1 MNTPLFADGI
11 TGLSDTKWSG
21 SKGNAYRLV
30 GIDFRSEPGVVKS
43 HQKLK
48 KTSGSTITE
57 LCKVSL
63 EVSDGSRLW
72 FSSESGKIWREVS
85 DVFTLVHTMAPLTD
99 YKEPGVIEGATYNNT
114 MAIDYDEDCWTNSV
128 TLNPSGSAFPELVA
142 IDTTAAGSSAG
153 TTISETI
160 TIPNEPNMYVVA
172 FIGTFNNA
180 SVLNYPTF
188 DGNNMTTISGG
199 SGIAATMSFGDKV
212 CGYANPTPGSRTI
225 SATFGA
231 SVTNRFLVIMVFKNV
246 NQTTPFVVNSGD
258 SGWKNFVYN
267 PGTIN
272 YQLRLAMFAT
282 VAATHVHSALQ
293 DEILTRV
300 VSGSTPFGT
309 VSFASR
315 KFYAGTAKTLGAAEF
330 SYIQEEQI
338 ATTDNGYEYLPEQLK
353 DKVYYANDGVLF
365 AVPVDKLTSWASNIE
380 SVGSFKYA
388 DDTYHSMTKQNLELF
403 IGDKYVISKVDINGN
418 FVQETSLNIKAPER
432 IQVLSNFNIDVLIG
446 TKDINKARVLR
457 WDGNSDSWD
466 AEDDVFENG
475 INAFI
480 KDDNY
485 TYVSAG
491 DYGRIYFYNGEKLD
505 IFKRIPG
512 VWDNTHKAIIN
523 ENAIGFYQGIP
534 VFGLSNSTGN
544 PTLQGIYGLG
554 GYDNKYVKAL
564 SLDYPL
570 PTNEFSGV
578 SIGSMLVNGAN
589 MHISY
594 KTATDVGVAR
604 IDHGNKYNGAYIETM
619 QLTSNNERNENSII
633 ERVVADYVSLP
644 TNTSIAIANKTKYD
658 SSYTDLTT
666 LIDIDAMSVRT
677 KNGIPKIAS
686 LQLRFTLNTNA
697 NDCPIIENFGI
708 C

>member
-1 MNTPLFADGI
+1 MNTPLFENGI

-21 SKGNAYRLV
+21 SRGNAYRLV
-30 GIDFRSEPGVVKS
+30 GVDFRSEPGVVKS

-48 KTSGSTITE
+48 KISGSTVTE

-63 EVSDGSRLW
+63 DVSDGSKLW
-72 FSSESGKIWREVS
+72 FSSESGKIWRQVS
-85 DVFTLVHTMAPLTD
+85 DTFTLVHTMAPLTD
-99 YKEPGVIEGATYNNT
+99 YKEPDVIEDTPSTLAITNT
-114 MAIDYDEDCWTNSV
+114 GDVWAEGI
-128 TLNPSGSAFPELVA
+128 TLNPSGNAYPELVA
-142 IDTTAAGSSAG
+142 ISRTSAG
-153 TTISETI
+153 VSSDTISDTI
-160 TIPNEPNMYVVA
+160 TIPNETNMYVVS
-172 FIGTFNNA
+172 FIGTYNDV
-180 SVLNYPTF
+180 SILNYPTF

-199 SGIAATMSFGDKV
+199 SGTATTFSFGEKV
-212 CGYANPTPGSRTI
+212 CGYLNPSAGSKTI
-225 SATFGA
+225 SASFGS
-231 SVTNRFLVIMVFKNV
+231 SVNNRFMITMVFKNV
-246 NQTTPFVVNSGD
+246 NQTTPFVIGSGAND
-258 SGWKNFVYN
+258 WKNFTYN
-267 PGTIN
+267 PATMN
-272 YQLRLAMFAT
+272 YQLRVALFAT
-282 VAATHVHSALQ
+282 LAGTHTHVSSQ
-293 DEILTRV
+293 NEIITTN

-309 VSFASR
+309 VSIAT
-315 KFYAGTAKTLGAAEF
+315 KGYYAGVAKTLGASEF
-330 SYIQEEQI
+330 SYIQNAQT
-338 ATTDNGYEYLPEQLK
+338 ANVSNNYTYLPEQVK
-353 DKVYYANDGVLF
+353 NKIYYANDGILF
-365 AVPVDKLTSWASNIE
+365 SVPVDKLTAWASNIE
-380 SVGSFKYA
+380 SISSFKYA

-403 IGDKYVISKVDINGN
+403 IGDKYIISKVDVNGN
-418 FVQETSLNIKAPER
+418 FIQETSFNLKAPER
-432 IQVLSNFNIDVLIG
+432 IQTLSNFNIDILVG

>member
-30 GIDFRSEPGVVKS
+30 GVDFRSEPGVVKA

-48 KTSGSTITE
+48 KISGSTITE
-57 LCKVSL
+57 LCKVSVD
-63 EVSDGSRLW
+63 VSDGSKLW
-72 FSSESGKIWREVS
+72 FSSESGKIWRQVA

-99 YKEPGVIEGATYNNT
+99 YKEPDVLDDAQST
-114 MAIDYDEDCWTNSV
+114 MAITNTGDIWSEGI
-128 TLNPSGSAFPELVA
+128 TLNPSGNAFPELVA
-142 IDTTAAGSSAG
+142 IARTSSSSSG
-153 TTISETI
+153 TTISTSI
-160 TIPNEPNMYVVA
+160 TIPNESNMYLVA
-172 FIGTFNNA
+172 FIGTFNDA
-180 SVLNYPTF
+180 SITNYPTF

-199 SGIAATMSFGDKV
+199 SGTATTMNFGEKV
-212 CGYANPTPGSRTI
+212 SGYLNPTPGSRTV

-246 NQTTPFVVNSGD
+246 NQTTPFVVGSGD
-258 SGWKNFVYN
+258 NGWKNFTYN

-272 YQLRLAMFAT
+272 YQLRLAMFGSL
-282 VAATHVHSALQ
+282 VGTHTHTDLQ
-293 DEILTRV
+293 DEIMTTN
-300 VSGSTPFGT
+300 VSGSSAFGT
-309 VSFASR
+309 VSFASK
-315 KFYAGTAKTLGAAEF
+315 KFYAGVAKTLSAAEF
-330 SYIQEEQI
+330 SYTQEEQV
-338 ATTDNGYEYLPEQLK
+338 ANADNSYEYLPQEIK
-353 DKVYYANDGVLF
+353 NKIYYANDGVLF
-365 AVPVDKLTSWASNIE
+365 AVPVNKLTSWATNIE

-403 IGDKYVISKVDINGN
+403 IGDKYVISKVDLNGN
-418 FVQETSLNIKAPER
+418 FIQETSFNIKAPER
-432 IQVLSNFNIDVLIG
+432 IQVLSNFNIDILVG

-512 VWDNTHKAIIN
+512 IWDNTHKAIIN
-523 ENAIGFYQGIP
+523 ENSTGFYQGIP

-570 PTNEFSGV
+570 STNEFSGIT
-578 SIGSMLVNGAN
+578 IGSLIVNGAD
-589 MHISY
+589 MMVAY
-594 KTATDVGVAR
+594 KTATEVGVAR
-604 IDHGNKYNGAYIETM
+604 IDHDNKYNGAYIETM
-619 QLTSNNERNENSII
+619 QLTSLFDRDENSII

-644 TNTSIAIANKTKYD
+644 ANTAVAIASKTKYD
-658 SSYTDLTT
+658 STYTDMTVVT
-666 LIDIDAMSVRT
+666 DADSMSIKT
-677 KNGIPKIAS
+677 KNNIPKIAS
-686 LQLRFTLNTNA
+686 LQLKFTLTSNA
-697 NDCPIIENFGI
+697 NNCPIIENFGI

>member
-1 MNTPLFADGI
+1 MNTPIFENGI

-21 SKGNAYRLV
+21 SRGNAYRLV
-30 GIDFRSEPGVVKS
+30 GVDFRSEPGVVKS
-43 HQKLK
+43 QQKLK
-48 KTSGSTITE
+48 KISGSTVTE
-57 LCKVSL
+57 LCKTSVD
-63 EVSDGSRLW
+63 VSDGSKLW
-72 FSSESGKIWREVS
+72 FSSESGKIWRQVS
-85 DVFTLVHTMAPLTD
+85 DTFTLVHTMAPLTD
-99 YKEPGVIEGATYNNT
+99 YKEPDVIEDTPSTLAITNT
-114 MAIDYDEDCWTNSV
+114 GDVWVEGI
-128 TLNPSGSAFPELVA
+128 TLNPSGNAYPELVA
-142 IDTTAAGSSAG
+142 ISRTSSVGSSN
-153 TTISETI
+153 TISNTI
-160 TIPNEPNMYVVA
+160 TIPNETNMYVVS
-172 FIGTFNNA
+172 FIGTYNGV
-180 SVLNYPTF
+180 SILNYTTF

-199 SGIAATMSFGDKV
+199 NGTATFSFGEKV
-212 CGYANPTPGSRTI
+212 CGYLNPSAGSKTI
-225 SATFGA
+225 SASFGS
-231 SVTNRFLVIMVFKNV
+231 SVNNRFMITMVFKNV
-246 NQTTPFVVNSGD
+246 NQTTPFVIGSGNY
-258 SGWKNFVYN
+258 GWKNFTYN
-267 PGTIN
+267 PATMN
-272 YQLRLAMFAT
+272 YQLRVALFAT
-282 VAATHVHSALQ
+282 PAGTHTHVSSQ
-293 DEILTRV
+293 NEIITTN

-309 VSFASR
+309 VSIAT
-315 KFYAGTAKTLGAAEF
+315 KGYYAGVAKTLGASEF
-330 SYIQEEQI
+330 SYIQNAQT
-338 ATTDNGYEYLPEQLK
+338 ANVSNNYTYLPEQVK
-353 DKVYYANDGVLF
+353 NKIYYANDGVLF
-365 AVPVDKLTSWASNIE
+365 SVPVDKLTAWASNIE
-380 SVGSFKYA
+380 SIGSFKYA

-403 IGDKYVISKVDINGN
+403 IGDKYIISKVDVNGN
-418 FVQETSLNIKAPER
+418 FIQETSFNLKAPER
-432 IQVLSNFNIDVLIG
+432 IQTLSNFNIDILVG

-604 IDHGNKYNGAYIETM
+604 IDHGNKYNGAYIETV